1 MNKKT
6 VRNITELRDSRILYE
21 KDLPPFGYML
31 VAVTAVLLIA
41 VTIWSVKTPKTYVVK
56 SQGTVESTNK
66 NYIMSAYSGV
76 INQMNI
82 SEGSFVEKGDVL
94 FTVKS
99 TELDLQE
106 NQVKG
111 QIDLYTEKIEQLR
124 KLERSVMDNKNYF
137 DIANEN
143 DRQYYNQY
151 EAYIS
156 QIEQNDIDTSS
167 YKKYGYTDAAI
178 EIELERANAKTSE
191 IYYSTLKSI
200 NETISQAEAEIQ
212 KLSIQKDSIENGQ
225 SEYNILANTS
235 GIVHMLSDY
244 KEGMVVQAGGAIGS
258 IANENDQYIVIAY
271 LDVNDKPRVSLGDE
285 VNIEVVGLAQNTYG
299 NLKGKLISVDNDIS
313 TSQNGEKSFFKSK
326 IEIET
331 PYLIS
336 NKGNK
341 VNISNG
347 MSVEARIIYDEL
359 TYFDYLLESLGL
371 LTRD

>member
-1 MNKKT
+1 MNNKT
-6 VRNITELRDSRILYE
+6 VKNMADLKDSRLLYE

-31 VAVTAVLLIA
+31 VALIAALLIA
-41 VTIWSVKTPKTYVVK
+41 VIIWGVKTPKTYVIK
-56 SQGTVESTNK
+56 SPGTIESTNK
-66 NYIMSAYSGV
+66 NYIMSAYPGE
-76 INQMNI
+76 ITQMNI

-106 NQVKG
+106 DQITG
-111 QIDLYTEKIEQLR
+111 QIEMYNEKIEQLR

-137 DIANEN
+137 DISDEN

-191 IYYSTLKSI
+191 IYYSMLKSI
-200 NETISQAEAEIQ
+200 NESISQAEGEIQ
-212 KLSIQKDSIENGQ
+212 KLDIQKNSVESGQ
-225 SEYNILANTS
+225 SEYQVFANTS
-235 GIVHMLSDY
+235 GIVHMMNDY
-244 KEGMVVQAGGAIGS
+244 KEGMVVQAGGAVGS
-258 IANENDQYIVIAY
+258 IANENDQYIVSA
-271 LDVNDKPRVSLGDE
+271 LLSVNDRPRVSLGNE
-285 VNIEVVGLAQNTYG
+285 VNIEVTGLAQNTYG
-299 NLKGKLISVDNDIS
+299 NLKGTLLSVDNDIT
-313 TSQNGEKSFFKSK
+313 TSPNGEQTFFKAK
-326 IEIET
+326 ISIET

-336 NKGNK
+336 SKGNK

-347 MSVEARIIYDEL
+347 MAVEARIIYDEL
-359 TYFDYLLESLGL
+359 SYFDYLLESLGL

>member
-21 KDLPPFGYML
+21 KDFPPFGYML

-41 VTIWSVKTPKTYVVK
+41 VIIWSVKTPKTYVVK
-56 SQGTVESTNK
+56 SRGTVESTNK
-66 NYIMSAYSGV
+66 NYIMPAYSGE
-76 INQMNI
+76 ISQMNI
-82 SEGSFVEKGDVL
+82 TEGSFVEKGDVL

-106 NQVKG
+106 DQVTG
-111 QIDLYTEKIEQLR
+111 QIDMYTEKIEQLR
-124 KLERSVMDNKNYF
+124 KLERSVMDNQNYF
-137 DIANEN
+137 DIDNEN
-143 DRQYYNQY
+143 DRQYYNQF
-151 EAYIS
+151 EAYQS
-156 QIEQNDIDTSS
+156 QISQNDIDTSA
-167 YKKYGYTDAAI
+167 YKKYGYSDAAI

-191 IYYSTLKSI
+191 LYYSTLKSI
-200 NETISQAEAEIQ
+200 NENIAQFEGEIQ
-212 KLSIQKDSIENGQ
+212 KLNIQKGSIENGQ
-225 SEYNILANTS
+225 SEYQVFANTS
-235 GIVHMLSDY
+235 GIVHMLNDF
-244 KEGMVVQAGGAIGS
+244 KEGMVVQAASAVGS
-258 IANENDQYIVIAY
+258 IANENDQYIVTAY
-271 LDVNDKPRVSLGDE
+271 LSVNDRPRVSLGDD

-299 NLKGKLISVDNDIS
+299 NLKGRLVSVDNDIS
-313 TSQNGEKSFFKSK
+313 TSQNGEQSFFKSK

-336 NKGNK
+336 SKGNK

-359 TYFDYLLESLGL
+359 SYFDYLLESLGL

>member
-1 MNKKT
+1 MTKKT
-6 VRNITELRDSRILYE
+6 VKNMADLKDSRLLYE

-31 VAVTAVLLIA
+31 VSIIAILLIA
-41 VTIWSVKTPKTYVVK
+41 VLIWSLKTPKTFVIK
-56 SQGTVESTNK
+56 SQGTIESTNK
-66 NYIMSAYSGV
+66 NYIMSPYTGKISK
-76 INQMNI
+76 MNI
-82 SEGSFVEKGDVL
+82 SEGSFVDAGDVL
-94 FTVKS
+94 FTVES

-106 NQVKG
+106 EQISG
-111 QIDLYTEKIEQLR
+111 QIQVYSENVSQLK
-124 KLERSVMDNKNYF
+124 KLEQSVMDGENHF
-137 DIANEN
+137 DITKAD

-151 EAYIS
+151 EAYMS
-156 QIEQNDIDTSS
+156 QIKQNDIDTST
-167 YKKYGYTDAAI
+167 YKAYGYSDAQI
-178 EIELERANAKTSE
+178 ETELEKNNAKISE

-200 NETISQAEAEIQ
+200 DESITQYETEIK
-212 KLSIQKDSIENGQ
+212 KLKVQNGAIANGQ
-225 SEYNILANTS
+225 SEYQVLANTS
-235 GIVHMLSDY
+235 GIVHMINEY
-244 KEGMVVQAGGAIGS
+244 KEGMVVQAAGAIGS
-258 IANENDQYIVIAY
+258 IANENDQYVVTAY
-271 LDVNDKPRVSLGDE
+271 LGVNDRPRVSPGDS

-313 TSQNGEKSFFKSK
+313 TSQNGEQSFFKSK

-336 NKGNK
+336 SKGNK